1 MQRRSIAWVVV
12 ALPLLAACAGRTDR
26 TSDDAYDEP
35 AASAT
40 AATAEAAPA
49 PTMAPPAMPATP
61 APTTPAPTEPVA
73 VPETEEQSPTPT
85 PVPAAS
91 EAEVPRMPVAEARAL
106 YDSGEAVFVDV
117 RDLASYGVS
126 HITGA
131 RPIPLFQVA
140 SRADEL
146 PRDKRIVTYCS

>member
-1 MQRRSIAWVVV
+1 MQRRSIAWVAV

-26 TSDDAYDEP
+26 TSDDAYGEP
-35 AASAT
+35 TASAT

-85 PVPAAS
+85 PVPAAN
-91 EAEVPRMPVAEARAL
+91 EAAVPRMPVAEARAL

-126 HITGA
+126 HIKGA